1 MLHQP
6 GIEPGSVQYD
16 STTRPPVLLVL
27 AFIMTIYL
35 RTGYPFSILP
45 PCAENP
51 RYRERERERRTGRRS
66 LRGREMAS
74 FATLKLL
81 IPHSHRFFRSSPLTR
96 FKSLAIRDKKRL
108 AFSAPCVIRW
118 AQIWWTLSF
127 VGIVH
132 ASVFNFQ
139 FLKLLLLFYP

>member
-51 RYRERERERRTGRRS
+51 RYREREREKD
-66 LRGREMAS
+66 REEKLERQRNGEFCNFKALNPALSSIFPFFS
-74 FATLKLL
+74 FD
-81 IPHSHRFFRSSPLTR
+81 PL
-96 FKSLAIRDKKRL
+96 
-108 AFSAPCVIRW
+108 
-118 AQIWWTLSF
+118 QIFGYSR
-127 VGIVH
+127 
-132 ASVFNFQ
+132 
-139 FLKLLLLFYP
+139 